1 VVKQKP
7 ARDPLALRSDEDL
20 DLSLR
25 MITELNR
32 TIVAADTKAGLL
44 LTAVG
49 FALSGL
55 FTAVRLGGGAG
66 WQPINLVA
74 LLVVIPVGACVGYL
88 SATVRPTLAGS
99 AASSW
104 FSFPAFPA
112 LPGGRLPARP
122 DAAVLAEQAWRQAA
136 MLAMIARRK
145 HRAFTL
151 ALRWGTGSV
160 LAFLAWFSTALAL
173 SWFP

>member
-1 VVKQKP
+1 MVKQKL
-7 ARDPLALRSDEDL
+7 ASAPLALRSDEDL

-32 TIVAADTKAGLL
+32 MIVAADTKAGLL

-55 FTAVRLGGGAG
+55 FTAVRIGGSR
-66 WQPINLVA
+66 QPIDLVA

-88 SATVRPTLAGS
+88 SATVRPTLGGG
-99 AASSW
+99 AASNW

-112 LPGGRLPARP
+112 LPGGQLPARP
-122 DAAVLAEQAWRQAA
+122 GAAELAEQAWRQAA

-160 LAFLAWFSTALAL
+160 LAFLAWFATALVL